1 MTKIEDKATYLSR
14 MRKTFVDKA
23 WFMKMLPEDVTAI
36 VDFGCADGSFMEYLR
51 EDFPEYKYIGIE
63 NNQKFAEES
72 QQKGFATFESI
83 DELVRSR
90 KLMGETTVLVL
101 NSVLHEVYSY
111 ADPEKFWKEVDRLS
125 PKYIAI
131 RDMHCTD
138 YATFGSSTKK
148 ELACAFMEM
157 GMQKEWLDF
166 EHEWGKIDDGHTA
179 THFLLK
185 YFYTENW
192 MREVKEDYLP
202 FTFKDLHKA
211 LRKIGYDL
219 KFQEFY
225 GLPWLKA
232 KWAKDLKLDRRADL
246 RAFVERVLTHM
257 KLFLE
262 FGE

>member
-1 MTKIEDKATYLSR
+1 MAGIEDKAVYLSK

-23 WFMKMLPEDVTAI
+23 WFMKMTPDDVTAI

-63 NNQKFAEES
+63 NDGKFAQES
-72 QQKGFATFESI
+72 RLKGLDVHESI
-83 DELVRSR
+83 EKLLESRS
-90 KLMGETTVLVL
+90 LEGETVLLVL

-111 ADPEKFWKEVDRLS
+111 SDPEKFWMSVGELA
-125 PKYIAI
+125 PKYIAV

-138 YATFGSSTKK
+138 YATFGSAAKS
-148 ELACAFMEM
+148 ELAGAFMTA
-157 GMQKEWLDF
+157 GMQKQWRDF
-166 EHEWGKIDDGHTA
+166 EAVWGKADDGHTA
-179 THFLLK
+179 THLLLK

-192 MREVKEDYLP
+192 EREVREDYLP

-211 LRKIGYDL
+211 LRKTGYDL

-232 KWAKDLKLDRRADL
+232 KWAKDLQLDRRAEL

-262 FGE
+262 IGR